1 MIRRIQWSQLR
12 LCGIIGIILLN
23 LGQLSQQPVTGD
35 VNNQQSNLQP
45 DIIPVSP
52 TGLPVMNMDFYATV
66 DYALF
71 NNGSIFGEPVFALV
85 GVFVF
90 PVFEW
95 CLEHILVTYKY
106 IGLVCIQGLDLLK

>member
-1 MIRRIQWSQLR
+1 MACPLLLSYYD
-12 LCGIIGIILLN
+12 GSIGWRCMCCS
-23 LGQLSQQPVTGD
+23 LGGSWVVSSHVRCIVFKLS
-35 VNNQQSNLQP
+35 
-45 DIIPVSP
+45 
-52 TGLPVMNMDFYATV
+52 FCH

-106 IGLVCIQGLDLLK
+106 IGLVCIQGLDLLE